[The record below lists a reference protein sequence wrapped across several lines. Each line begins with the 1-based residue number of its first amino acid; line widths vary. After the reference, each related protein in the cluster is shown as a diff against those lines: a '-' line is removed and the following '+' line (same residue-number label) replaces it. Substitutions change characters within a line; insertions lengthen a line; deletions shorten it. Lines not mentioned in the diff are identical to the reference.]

1 MSEPVDYGKDLLLDE
16 KDLDDF
22 EDLPEL
28 QKNFK
33 DLFDLLNGANKILNN
48 LLTDLLK
55 EEAISY
61 IKYDLEEEEKA
72 VAKAVAEAKG
82 IEEKE
87 KEEKEEEEKEKEK
100 EEEKNK
106 RIKFMLDFF
115 HHYTYYTN
123 GIVAELNNIYNYAL
137 KLANEVQTELEKNE
151 VQTEL
156 EKNEVQTEK
165 TNSIYQPYNNIIIT
179 LDNTIKSVEEE
190 RKKPNKQ
197 IDEYDVKIYDLKHK
211 IVDYNRSIA
220 QEKEEKAEAIAKAE
234 RIEEKAKKEKDYN
247 YKLYS
252 LEKNLKNNKE
262 RLKTITDERATSGYR
277 EDILKKQMDKY
288 IVVFLSEKLKNVNL
302 DKLSIDL
309 TGKDDKEIYR
319 VIYVNLKFITD
330 NIYSIFKGIKEIQ
343 DNTFEYSIFKGIK
356 EIQDNSYQAGGFRKK
371 NNLKPTVVQSKEI
384 LGKIRRI
391 YKVAGSRKEHIKYKG
406 ELISVSD
413 YKKLVSQA
421 KALKSQN
428 KPVTKSATKP
438 KAEPA
443 TKSAA
448 KPATKPNTKSAAKP
462 AAKTKPK
469 AKSAPKPTAKSKVK

>member
-33 DLFDLLNGANKILNN
+33 DLFDLLNGANKKLNN

-61 IKYDLEEEEKA
+61 IKYDLKEEEKA

-82 IEEKE
+82 IEEKAVA
-87 KEEKEEEEKEKEK
+87 KAEEKEEEEEKEKEKEKEK

-106 RIKFMLDFF
+106 RIKFMLEFF
-115 HHYTYYTN
+115 HNYTYYTK
-123 GIVAELNNIYNYAL
+123 GIVAKLNNIYNDAL
-137 KLANEVQTELEKNE
+137 NLANEVQTELEKNE
-151 VQTEL
+151 VQTE
-156 EKNEVQTEK
+156 KK
-165 TNSIYQPYNNIIIT
+165 NSIYQPYNNIIIT
-179 LDNTIKSVEEE
+179 LNNTIELVEKE
-190 RKKPNKQ
+190 REKPNKQ
-197 IDEYDVKIYDLKHK
+197 IDEDDVKIYEFKNN
-211 IVDYNRSIA
+211 IVQYNRLIER
-220 QEKEEKAEAIAKAE
+220 EKKEKAKVVEETEGIEEKAEKE
-234 RIEEKAKKEKDYN
+234 RYYN
-247 YKLYS
+247 NELYS
-252 LEKNLKNNKE
+252 LEKNLKNNNE
-262 RLKTITDERATSGYR
+262 SLKTITDKRAKSKYR

-319 VIYVNLKFITD
+319 VIYVNLKFIID
-330 NIYSIFKGIKEIQ
+330 NI
-343 DNTFEYSIFKGIK
+343 YSIFKGIK

-428 KPVTKSATKP
+428 KPAPKPKAKSAT
-438 KAEPA
+438 
-443 TKSAA
+443 
-448 KPATKPNTKSAAKP
+448 KP
-462 AAKTKPK
+462 AAKTKPT
-469 AKSAPKPTAKSKVK
+469 AKSATKPKGLSQRRSR

>member
-16 KDLDDF
+16 EDLNDF

-33 DLFDLLNGANKILNN
+33 DLFDLLNGANKKLNN

-61 IKYDLEEEEKA
+61 IKYDLEEEKKA

-87 KEEKEEEEKEKEK
+87 KEEKEEEEEE

-123 GIVAELNNIYNYAL
+123 GIVAELNNIYNDAL
-137 KLANEVQTELEKNE
+137 KLANE

-179 LDNTIKSVEEE
+179 LNNTIKLVEEE

-197 IDEYDVKIYDLKHK
+197 IDEDDFKIYDLKHK

-234 RIEEKAKKEKDYN
+234 RIEEKAKKEKDYT
-247 YKLYS
+247 YKLYT
-252 LEKNLKNNKE
+252 LQALLDKNK
-262 RLKTITDERATSGYR
+262 RYLKTITDIRATSGYR

-356 EIQDNSYQAGGFRKK
+356 EIQDNSYQEGGFRKK
-371 NNLKPTVVQSKEI
+371 NNLKPTVVQSKEV

-428 KPVTKSATKP
+428 KPVAKP

-448 KPATKPNTKSAAKP
+448 KPATKSAAKPAAKSTTKSATKSAAKP
-462 AAKTKPK
+462 AAKPKAKPTAKSATKPK
-469 AKSAPKPTAKSKVK
+469 AKPKAK

>member
-61 IKYDLEEEEKA
+61 IKYDLEEE
-72 VAKAVAEAKG
+72 
-82 IEEKE
+82 
-87 KEEKEEEEKEKEK
+87 
-100 EEEKNK
+100 KNTP
-106 RIKFMLDFF
+106 IVFMARFL
-115 HHYTYYTN
+115 HKNTYHNGTVTN
-123 GIVAELNNIYNYAL
+123 LNNIYEDAL
-137 KLANEVQTELEKNE
+137 KLANKAVIQAAIDADDEVPPELTKI
-151 VQTEL
+151 
-156 EKNEVQTEK
+156 
-165 TNSIYQPYNNIIIT
+165 SRIYDEYNNIRYR
-179 LDNTIKSVEEE
+179 LKSTIKSVEEE
-190 RKKPNKQ
+190 RKKSNKQ
-197 IDEYDVKIYDLKHK
+197 IDEDDVEIYDLKHK

-220 QEKEEKAEAIAKAE
+220 LEKKEKAEAIEKAE
-234 RIEEKAKKEKDYN
+234 RIEEKAEKERYYN
-247 YKLYS
+247 NELYS

-288 IVVFLSEKLKNVNL
+288 IVVFLSEKLKNVNI
-302 DKLSIDL
+302 DKLSIN
-309 TGKDDKEIYR
+309 KEENKHIYR
-319 VIYVNLKFITD
+319 DIYVNLKFIID
-330 NIYSIFKGIKEIQ
+330 NIYSIFKGIK
-343 DNTFEYSIFKGIK
+343 K
-356 EIQDNSYQAGGFRKK
+356 IQDNSYQAGGFRKK

-428 KPVTKSATKP
+428 KPVTKPKTEPATKL
-438 KAEPA
+438 KAKPA
-443 TKSAA
+443 TKSATKLKA
-448 KPATKPNTKSAAKP
+448 KPATKP
-462 AAKTKPK
+462 K
-469 AKSAPKPTAKSKVK
+469 AKPTAKPATKSATKPKTKSKAK